1 MIIIIASFMTRCAT
15 SARKY
20 TMDILYHI
28 CEYINR
34 FLQENKLRRNCALS
48 LTNWIQL
55 RQQFLSA
62 IKKWT
67 LRKLKQYEEQMILF
81 AKSCS
86 ICHRHC
92 RTCYSDYYCSD
103 HISRFTLVKMPT
115 TEHTNDMNIFITTY
129 LCSARNTI
137 IEAMNSKYFYCDY
150 VSGHSAME

>member
-15 SARKY
+15 SARK
-20 TMDILYHI
+20 LLHHPQHLQI

-103 HISRFTLVKMPT
+103 HISRTFCYGMKNAGT
-115 TEHTNDMNIFITTY
+115 TTIT
-129 LCSARNTI
+129 I
-137 IEAMNSKYFYCDY
+137 
-150 VSGHSAME
+150 HSRLKHISI